1 MKKLLLILLLPI
13 LTWGQN
19 CAPTLIATDTCMYGY
34 ARTWVEWNSLDSG
47 CTIQNVHRGTPYNTY
62 TWSWNSPD
70 TSYMFINNYS
80 QGDPFAS
87 SDGFWMFLEMSD
99 GSFTDTVFANQFVC
113 IEGCMDPSYD
123 N

>member
-47 CTIQNVHRGTPYNTY
+47 CAIQNVHRGTPYNNY
-62 TWSWNSPD
+62 TFNWNS
-70 TSYMFINNYS
+70 SNNNYWFINNYS
-80 QGDPFAS
+80 PGDPFAS
-87 SDGFWMFLEMSD
+87 SEGIWAGCEVAD
-99 GSFTDTVFANQFVC
+99 GSFTDIVLASEVTG
-113 IEGCMDPSYD
+113 IGGCMDPA
-123 N
+123 